1 MKRCAVPS
9 CQSLKY
15 GRFSFPKNPAL
26 ILKWLES
33 LNMDSHKAG
42 DKICKEHFNAD
53 QYYINKD
60 SCRPYRLIQNSVPFP
75 VVIKG
80 TFNSEKLIGCQE
92 APAKISEGSFDVAAF
107 ENILETEIE
116 PPCKKPKLEHVEH
129 NYHYSHPSLDKLLSE
144 LAKKDEMI
152 KKLQE

>member
-60 SCRPYRLIQNSVPFP
+60 SCRPYRLIQNSVPL
-75 VVIKG
+75 K
-80 TFNSEKLIGCQE
+80 C
-92 APAKISEGSFDVAAF
+92 KISEHKGQKYNQQIVNKHVTDVH
-107 ENILETEIE
+107 EGQ
-116 PPCKKPKLEHVEH
+116 K
-129 NYHYSHPSLDKLLSE
+129 
-144 LAKKDEMI
+144 
-152 KKLQE
+152 

>member
-1 MKRCAVPS
+1 MKPCAVPS

-15 GRFSFPKNPAL
+15 GLFSFPKNPAL

-60 SCRPYRLIQNSVPFP
+60 SCRPYRLIRNSVPFLVKQKVP
-75 VVIKG
+75 NDSIAIK
-80 TFNSEKLIGCQE
+80 IGCVCVKCYVYTE
-92 APAKISEGSFDVAAF
+92 PWAPR
-107 ENILETEIE
+107 IL
-116 PPCKKPKLEHVEH
+116 KKP
-129 NYHYSHPSLDKLLSE
+129 SGASG
-144 LAKKDEMI
+144 I
-152 KKLQE
+152 T